1 MRAVVVLA
9 FVVVMLCAPATAL
22 AGPRPSA
29 TCENVEGTFIG
40 QAVPTEIGFDV
51 YVVELTGPLAGH
63 PIGEQLVTVT
73 VQKMTPGGT
82 IHFTGVHIF
91 DITAYGPLTTHDKG
105 TIAPNGQVHNI
116 LTIVEG
122 AATGTI
128 NVHGTVDLAIGL
140 VDIHYFGRVCS

>member
-1 MRAVVVLA
+1 MRAVVMLA
-9 FVVVMLCAPATAL
+9 FVVAMLCSPATAL
-22 AGPRPSA
+22 ADPRPSA

-40 QAVPTEIGFDV
+40 QAVPTAIGFDV
-51 YVVELTGPLAGH
+51 NVVEITGPFAGH
-63 PIGEQLVTVT
+63 PVGEQLVTVT
-73 VQKMTPGGT
+73 IQKTTPGGT

-91 DITAYGPLTTHDKG
+91 DVTAYGPLTTHDKG

-128 NVHGTVDLAIGL
+128 NVLGTADLAIGR
-140 VDIHYFGRVCS
+140 VDIRYFGRVCS